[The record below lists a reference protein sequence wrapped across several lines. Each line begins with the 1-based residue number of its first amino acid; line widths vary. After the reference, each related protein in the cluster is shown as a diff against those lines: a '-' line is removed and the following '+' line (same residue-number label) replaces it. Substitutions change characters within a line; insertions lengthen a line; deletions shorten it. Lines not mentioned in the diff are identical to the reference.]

1 MKQKYEVI
9 AKNAIL
15 PKRILLIIRSCDDDA
30 AVQFVAE
37 DEDEN
42 PDPILSCF
50 ANALHMTLPNVV
62 LTHLA
67 RGCEKTSGFE
77 YILFL

>member
-15 PKRILLIIRSCDDDA
+15 PKRILLIIHSCDDDA
-30 AVQFVAE
+30 AAQIVAE
-37 DEDEN
+37 DEDEI

-50 ANALHMTLPNVV
+50 ANALHMTASAHAFSEGV
-62 LTHLA
+62 
-67 RGCEKTSGFE
+67 
-77 YILFL
+77 

>member
-30 AVQFVAE
+30 AVQIVAE
-37 DEDEN
+37 DEDEI

-50 ANALHMTLPNVV
+50 ANALHMT
-62 LTHLA
+62 
-67 RGCEKTSGFE
+67 TSAHAFSEGGEQSSRYE
-77 YILFL
+77 YIFL